1 MRHKA
6 LARRLRQAAGLADP
20 IPASAVFDGLPA
32 PAEPSGGG
40 PAAPAGRPPAAPPAS
55 PPAAPLE
62 YRSNPPRFPSLPA
75 WSRDGGI
82 VRRGSENYY
91 AVNSHLAAEHLAA
104 AKNSVKESANTVSA
118 PSDRP
123 PTGPLGCRPDAFR
136 LPSLRDEGRDGGA
149 SRRGL
154 ENYYAQDSHLAVARR
169 LTAERRLLEAREL
182 VRGCANTFVALF
194 RAVDDALD
202 GDVPSTR
209 LVK

>member
-20 IPASAVFDGLPA
+20 IPASAVFDGLPPETRGIQSVA
-32 PAEPSGGG
+32 PSACRPAVSAERPTSASSECHFDSSRRPS
-40 PAAPAGRPPAAPPAS
+40 PHVAG
-55 PPAAPLE
+55 
-62 YRSNPPRFPSLPA
+62 
-75 WSRDGGI
+75 RDGGI
-82 VRRGSENYY
+82 ARRGDENYY
-91 AVNSHLAAEHLAA
+91 AVNSHFEAEHLAA
-104 AKNSVKESANTVSA
+104 AKNSVKESVNTVSA
-118 PSDRP
+118 SSDRQ

-202 GDVPSTR
+202 DDVPSTR